1 LDPRA
6 RAVTRGRLASLA
18 AIACGAL
25 GSGCFSTPTPL
36 APGLG
41 GTVGVPNRGVLT
53 EAEELPARGD
63 GFERYRPQSS
73 HYFARPRLVH
83 ALEKAA
89 ADVAREAPGGAPL
102 LIGDLSAKTG
112 GRIPGHDSHRSGRDV
127 DILFLVMTPAGI
139 PISSPGFV
147 RIEGDGLGVVPD
159 SKDYIRID
167 IDREWLLLRSLL
179 TSPEIGVQFMFVCR
193 QVEAMLIDHARAL
206 GEPADLVWRAET
218 VMLQPSD
225 SLPHDDHVHLRIA
238 CTPEETVAGCSGGG
252 PRWEW
257 LPPEAPVHIL
267 SARDWDEIAHD
278 DPFSSESNASESP
291 ANSADLPGAGAA
303 AARANPGG
311 A

>member
-1 LDPRA
+1 
-6 RAVTRGRLASLA
+6 VTRATLASLV
-18 AIACGAL
+18 AIACSAL

-53 EAEELPARGD
+53 EAEELPVRGD
-63 GFERYRPQSS
+63 GFERYRPQSN
-73 HYFARPRLVH
+73 HYFGRPRLVH

-102 LIGDLSAKTG
+102 SIGDLSAKTG

-159 SKDYIRID
+159 GKDYIRID

-193 QVEAMLIDHARAL
+193 EVEALLIDHARAL

-267 SARDWDEIAHD
+267 SAQDWDEIARD
-278 DPFSSESNASESP
+278 DPFTSESNASAGA
-291 ANSADLPGAGAA
+291 ANSVDLPGAGAA
-303 AARANPGG
+303 ATRANPGG